1 MTAEDMRNIATVRRM
16 YEGDQAEREMIA
28 KNIIWHV
35 PGHNPVSGE
44 YLGFE
49 EYTQLMPS
57 RMAPL
62 SRWDFTLGDVMVNGN
77 FVMATFHLVGE
88 RNGVAIDMRGG
99 HLFRIDSAGNVA
111 EGWGFA
117 TDQDALDRFF
127 FA

>member
-1 MTAEDMRNIATVRRM
+1 M
-16 YEGDQAEREMIA
+16 YPDTILSPE
-28 KNIIWHV
+28 NT
-35 PGHNPVSGE
+35 VSGE
-44 YLGFE
+44 YRGFE

-62 SRWDFTLGDVMVNGN
+62 ARWDFTLGDVMVNGN
-77 FVMATFHLVGE
+77 YVMATFHLVGE

-111 EGWGFA
+111 EGWGFS
-117 TDQDALDRFF
+117 TDQDELDRFF